1 MYNKLEYANLYFK
14 IISSLS
20 GKEEL
25 EKNKDLIIAIAS
37 IDSLE
42 KFSNLKT
49 KEKAVVKLAMG
60 NYQIEKFDNFI
71 DTIIKKSQLSGVI
84 RDVGVLGGLG
94 TGVTETRRKNI
105 EEGITSPTEQ
115 FSGTGTDFLKSFLS
129 YIPVVGGGI
138 ATYDIVNEIKKDD
151 PSYTKIALSCLIIA
165 SDAFILYS
173 VATRD
178 PKGAPLGIG
187 SKVLVGIL
195 GKIRNGL
202 KITKTEQAILDKA
215 GPSIIKFID
224 NMIPNIGRIID
235 KLPISSAQKTKLKTN
250 LPEEFKVLR
259 ETINS
264 KTKIGNLATNKI
276 IDTMNSVYRSIP
288 KGKQTIYITA
298 GPQFIHIKGNL
309 FLTPI
314 GTNPNGTITGFNL
327 VKLKSV
333 SNQGVREIPGSASR
347 APDSIVARSEAALDM
362 MTNPKW
368 KDPGLNIDENMLSE
382 GLKKI
387 YRANKSSTNSTSS
400 SAIKGLG
407 VAGTGVAVGAGIAGG
422 QAASSL
428 SGAVVQGLTPGGT
441 QGNLSGAS
449 DDAPGAY

>member
-94 TGVTETRRKNI
+94 KDVTETRRENI
-105 EEGITSPTEQ
+105 EKGITSPTEQ

-178 PKGAPLGIG
+178 QKGPHL
-187 SKVLVGIL
+187 
-195 GKIRNGL
+195 
-202 KITKTEQAILDKA
+202 E
-215 GPSIIKFID
+215 
-224 NMIPNIGRIID
+224 
-235 KLPISSAQKTKLKTN
+235 
-250 LPEEFKVLR
+250 
-259 ETINS
+259 
-264 KTKIGNLATNKI
+264 
-276 IDTMNSVYRSIP
+276 
-288 KGKQTIYITA
+288 
-298 GPQFIHIKGNL
+298 
-309 FLTPI
+309 
-314 GTNPNGTITGFNL
+314 
-327 VKLKSV
+327 
-333 SNQGVREIPGSASR
+333 
-347 APDSIVARSEAALDM
+347 
-362 MTNPKW
+362 
-368 KDPGLNIDENMLSE
+368 
-382 GLKKI
+382 
-387 YRANKSSTNSTSS
+387 
-400 SAIKGLG
+400 
-407 VAGTGVAVGAGIAGG
+407 
-422 QAASSL
+422 
-428 SGAVVQGLTPGGT
+428 
-441 QGNLSGAS
+441 
-449 DDAPGAY
+449 